1 MTTLDIVHYTD
12 RNPGVNEK
20 ISARETRVYAGG
32 PAANAA
38 VAFAQLGGEAELV
51 SLAGSGSLTELIS
64 KELYAYGVHLDNRS
78 PDYAG
83 DPVVASVVVN
93 TVTGDRSVVGVKPSG
108 KAPESVFHEPNMVP
122 DVVLFDTYYPEIA
135 EPVLQW
141 AKNRNIP
148 VVLDGGSW
156 KPGLEKMLAYI
167 DYAVCSEKFFPPG
180 CQTPDES
187 ASYLLE
193 RGVPV
198 VCITRGEKTMLLFEY
213 NRHSEQIPAV
223 PAEKVVDTL
232 GAGDIFHGAF
242 CFHMVETA
250 GDIRK
255 SLTSAAAV
263 ASKSVGILGP
273 RLP

>member
-20 ISARETRVYAGG
+20 KSARETRVYAGG

-51 SLAGSGSLTELIS
+51 SLAGSGSLTALIETELR
-64 KELYAYGVHLDNRS
+64 LYGVHLDNRS
-78 PDYAG
+78 PENAD
-83 DPVVASVVVN
+83 DPVVASVMVN
-93 TVTGDRSVVGVKPSG
+93 TVTGDRSVVGVKPSR
-108 KAPESVFHEPNMVP
+108 KAPESVFHEPSGVP

-156 KPGLEKMLAYI
+156 KTGLGKMLGYI

-198 VCITRGEKTMLLFEY
+198 VCITRGEKTMLLFEH
-213 NRHSEQIPAV
+213 NTHPEEIPAV